1 MTDNS
6 PNLSTVLSEYDLG
19 TVYEVAVAGGTAGKT
34 WKVKASTGEYFMR
47 LRGVRTSTEA
57 RLLFDHGLRKH
68 LVAHGV
74 PTASAVP
81 TKTGEKWVRK
91 DGRVYELYPFV
102 SGRSFRPAN
111 EPEITNAATA
121 LARFH
126 KASADYK
133 PPSEHQ
139 EAIAQYTTLG
149 FSDAVS
155 DRMDD
160 PRLQITNMLAAREL
174 ANTDQDKRLV
184 DRCIVRVQRS
194 MHAYAGVAY
203 DRLTGW
209 IIHGDY
215 TPANLLFSEEGQVVG
230 IFDFDWAVPG
240 ARCRDVA
247 DGLYFFATEPREID
261 SSNIW
266 SLTNAADFDLERCSV
281 FLNAYQ
287 SIAPLTPHEIEAVP
301 WAFAGRWF
309 SIRLEGMAKVH
320 ESDRFRFFSREIEK
334 PLCWLDEN
342 WAHVRKQ
349 L

>member
-1 MTDNS
+1 MLDNS

-19 TVYEVAVAGGTAGKT
+19 TVYEVAAAGGTAGKT
-34 WKVKASTGEYFMR
+34 WKIKASSGEYFLR
-47 LRGVRTSTEA
+47 LRGVRTSTET
-57 RLLFDHGLRKH
+57 RLLFDHGLREH
-68 LVAHGV
+68 LIARGV
-74 PTASAVP
+74 PTASVVP
-81 TKTGEKWVRK
+81 TRTGGKWVHK

-102 SGRSFRPAN
+102 LGRSFRPDN
-111 EPEITNAATA
+111 EHEITNAARA
-121 LARFH
+121 LAKFH

-133 PPSEHQ
+133 PPSEQQ

-155 DRMDD
+155 YRMDD
-160 PRLQITNMLAAREL
+160 PQLQVTNMLGVRDL
-174 ANTDQDKRLV
+174 AGTDQDKRLV
-184 DRCIVRVQRS
+184 DRCIARVQRS
-194 MHAYAGVAY
+194 IRVYAGAAY
-203 DRLTGW
+203 DQLTGW

-266 SLTNAADFDLERCSV
+266 SLTDAADSDLGRYLA

-287 SIAPLTPHEIEAVP
+287 SIAPLTPHEIEAIP
-301 WAFAGRWF
+301 CAFAGRWF

-320 ESDRFRFFSREIEK
+320 ESERFRFFSREIEK
-334 PLCWLDEN
+334 PLCWLDAN
-342 WAHVRKQ
+342 WTHLRKQ